1 MSQYPLTDQSI
12 DAYVYSGL
20 ELADTLNRQQAAFET
35 LNSGASRPAYAQ
47 AGTLWL
53 NTANADLYRVMLYDG
68 IRDIILFNID
78 VTTGIPDTPAAAP
91 APIDTVNT
99 RIGDIF
105 VREIYNLSEN
115 AIIAT
120 GTDTGLIA
128 GLIQDPDP
136 TANLTTAATGTIAYN
151 TTTNQFEG
159 KFDSGA
165 WAELGGGAYTVTDS
179 LALTAG
185 GEISLDVGGFQAI
198 RVASAGGAV
207 TLSLD
212 PFGTTPPPDGTMIK
226 LIGTSD
232 TNTVK
237 LTYDRTANGAVV
249 NGDIILKQDVSIELQ
264 YIAADQIYLEHKRNT

>member
-1 MSQYPLTDQSI
+1 MSQYPLTDSNI
-12 DAYVYSGL
+12 DPYIYSGID
-20 ELADTLNRQQAAFET
+20 LADTLNRQQAAAET
-35 LNSGASRPAYAQ
+35 TNSGTGRPPYASP
-47 AGTLWL
+47 GILWIDTSN
-53 NTANADLYRVMLYDG
+53 NTAWKFYMFDG
-68 IRDIILFNID
+68 SRDIVLFTID
-78 VTTGIPDTPAAAP
+78 STTGDIVSGGTIP

-99 RIGDIF
+99 RIGDVF
-105 VREIYNLSEN
+105 VREIYNASEN

-120 GTDTGLIA
+120 GTDA
-128 GLIQDPDP
+128 GLDAQLINNPDP
-136 TANLTTAATGTIAYN
+136 TTNLTASGTGTI
-151 TTTNQFEG
+151 
-159 KFDSGA
+159 GA

-185 GEISLDVGGFQAI
+185 GEISLGVGGFQAV

-237 LTYDRTANGAVV
+237 LTYDKTANGAVV